1 MQIRIN
7 QQQLDACGELR
18 LPAGAVVEID
28 GGGHWYGHGFAHDQP
43 YPLEAGAVINPAL
56 AVNNIQCPVWM
67 CSAGY
72 VFLLRTVAPVDVQVN
87 KDGNGRVRLV
97 PSEACI
103 LSVFDGGGSLRAA
116 VAEFWRHIGAFGQAP
131 AAGWPLGDSIFCTWT
146 QYPRCISQ
154 ERVLEMA
161 RAIREHQYP
170 CSMLT
175 IDDRWESCF
184 GELRFGRDF
193 PDPAGMIRELH
204 AMGFKVLL
212 WVTPFVNR
220 ESAVFA
226 ELERRQVLVGSQD
239 GRGAAMLKWWG
250 GEAGLVDVT
259 GEPGRQWYREQL
271 LRLRDEVG
279 VDGFK
284 IDGGDAKYQPSPET
298 AAWADCRG
306 ASGYADALLSLFEEL
321 APGMCETRTAWLSQ
335 HRQLI
340 WRLGGKDSHWGR
352 DNGLKAVLNLS
363 LHLSLM
369 GYDLLIPDMIPGRVQ
384 TLVSDMPLPTDELM
398 TRWTELSAFFPMMQF
413 SYFPWN
419 YGEQTAAAA
428 LGFARLHKAL
438 EPYLERLLHDRT
450 EPLLRPMW
458 LADGLSDAAYTVSD
472 QFMLGPD
479 LLVAPVLDSGVTER
493 EVMLPHG
500 SWVDGWSGKTLD
512 GGTRHRLPAPCPG
525 APVLVRATNRELVNT
540 VTAALR
546 CIAPGTIKPEITTTT
561 YQAGLDRDLS
571 VTG

>member
-1 MQIRIN
+1 MNIRIDE
-7 QQQLDACGELR
+7 QQVPARGELR
-18 LPAGAVVEID
+18 LSAGAVVEID

-43 YPLEAGAVINPAL
+43 YPLDAAAVMNPAM
-56 AVNNIQCPVWM
+56 AVNNIQCPAWM

-72 VFLLRTVAPVDVQVN
+72 VFLLKTVAPVDVQVN
-87 KDGNGRVRLV
+87 KDGNGKVRLV
-97 PSEACI
+97 PSENCTLA
-103 LSVFDGGGSLRAA
+103 VFGEGNLRAA
-116 VAEFWRHIGAFGQAP
+116 VVTFWRHIGAFGAAP
-131 AAGWPLGDSIFCTWT
+131 AAGWPVGDSIFCTWT

-154 ERVLEMA
+154 ERVLGMA
-161 RAIREHQYP
+161 RAIRERQYP
-170 CSMLT
+170 CSVLT

-184 GELRFGRDF
+184 GELRFSRDF
-193 PDPAGMIRELH
+193 PDPAGMVRELH

-212 WVTPFVNR
+212 WVTPFVNH
-220 ESAVFA
+220 EAAVFA
-226 ELERRQVLVGSQD
+226 ELERQRVLVGSKD

-259 GEPGRQWYREQL
+259 GAAGRAWYREQL

-284 IDGGDAKYQPSPET
+284 IDGGDAKYQPRPET
-298 AAWADCRG
+298 AAWADDRG
-306 ASGYADALLSLFEEL
+306 PSGYADALLSLFEEL
-321 APGMCETRTAWLSQ
+321 APGMCETRTAWRSQ
-335 HRQLI
+335 HRRLV

-363 LHLSLM
+363 LHLSLL

-398 TRWTELSAFFPMMQF
+398 VRWTELSAFFPLMQF

-419 YGEQTAAAA
+419 YGERTAEAA
-428 LGFARLHKAL
+428 LNYARVHKDL
-438 EPYLERLLHDRT
+438 EPYLARLLRHRT

-458 LADGLSDAAYTVSD
+458 MEEGVPDAAYTVSD
-472 QFMLGPD
+472 QFLLGPD
-479 LLVAPVLDSGVTER
+479 LLVAPVLDSGVTQR
-493 EVMLPHG
+493 EVMLPPG
-500 SWVDGWSGKTLD
+500 SWVDGWSGRTLA
-512 GGTRHRLPAPCPG
+512 GGTRQRLPAPCPG
-525 APVLVRATNRELVNT
+525 APVLVRASNRELVGM

-546 CIAPGTIKPEITTTT
+546 RVETGTIAPGMTTAT
-561 YQAGLDRDLS
+561 YQAGLDRDLN

>member
-1 MQIRIN
+1 VNLRIN
-7 QQQLDACGELR
+7 QQQADACGDIR
-18 LPAGAVVEID
+18 LSAGSVVEIA

-67 CSAGY
+67 CSEGY

-87 KDGNGRVRLV
+87 KDGNAGVRLV
-97 PSEACI
+97 PSGDCV
-103 LSVFDGGGSLRAA
+103 LSVFGAGNLRAS
-116 VAEFWRHIGAFGQAP
+116 VGEFWRNIGAFGQAP
-131 AAGWPLGDSIFCTWT
+131 AAGWPVGDSIFCTWT
-146 QYPRCISQ
+146 QYPRCINR
-154 ERVLEMA
+154 ERVLDMA
-161 RAIREHQYP
+161 RAIRAHEYP
-170 CSMLT
+170 CTMLT

-193 PDPAGMIRELH
+193 PDPAGMVRELH

-220 ESAVFA
+220 ESTVFA
-226 ELERRQVLVGSQD
+226 ELERKKVLVGSKD
-239 GRGAAMLKWWG
+239 GCGAAMLKWWG

-259 GEPGRQWYREQL
+259 GAAGRQWYREQL
-271 LRLRDEVG
+271 LRLRDETG

-284 IDGGDAKYQPSPET
+284 IDGGDAKYQPAPDT
-298 AAWADCRG
+298 AAWSDYRG
-306 ASGYADALLSLFEEL
+306 ASGYADALLGLFEEL

-335 HRQLI
+335 HRRLI

-398 TRWTELSAFFPMMQF
+398 VRWTELSAFFPLMQF

-419 YGEQTAAAA
+419 YGRPTAEAA
-428 LGFARLHKAL
+428 LNFARLHKDL
-438 EPYLERLLHDRT
+438 EPCLVRLLRERT

-493 EVMLPHG
+493 QVMLPSG
-500 SWVDGWSGKTLD
+500 TWVNGWSGQTID
-512 GGTRHRLPAPCPG
+512 GGTVHRLPAPCPG
-525 APVLVRATNRELVNT
+525 APVLVRSSNRELVGA
-540 VTAALR
+540 VTAALKR
-546 CIAPGTIKPEITTTT
+546 IATGTVVPGITTAT
-561 YQAGLDRDLS
+561 YRAGLDRDLN

>member
-1 MQIRIN
+1 MNIRIDG
-7 QQQLDACGELR
+7 QQVPARGELR
-18 LPAGAVVEID
+18 LSAGAVVEID

-43 YPLEAGAVINPAL
+43 YPLDAGAVINPAM
-56 AVNNIQCPVWM
+56 AVNNIQCPAWM

-87 KDGNGRVRLV
+87 REGNGRVRLV
-97 PSEACI
+97 PSGACN
-103 LSVFDGGGSLRAA
+103 LSVFGGGSLRAA
-116 VAEFWRHIGAFGQAP
+116 VTEFWRHIGAFGQAP
-131 AAGWPLGDSIFCTWT
+131 AAGWPVGDSIFCTWT

-154 ERVLEMA
+154 ERVLDMA
-161 RAIREHQYP
+161 RSIREHQYP

-193 PDPAGMIRELH
+193 PDPAGMVRELH

-220 ESAVFA
+220 EAAVFT
-226 ELERRQVLVGSQD
+226 ELERNQVLVGSKG

-259 GEPGRQWYREQL
+259 GAVGRQWYREQL

-284 IDGGDAKYQPSPET
+284 IDGGDAKYQPPPET
-298 AAWADCRG
+298 AAWADYRG
-306 ASGYADALLSLFEEL
+306 SSGYADALLSLFEEL

-335 HRQLI
+335 HRRLI

-352 DNGLKAVLNLS
+352 DNGLKALLNLS
-363 LHLSLM
+363 LHLSLL

-398 TRWTELSAFFPMMQF
+398 VRWTELSAFFPLMQF

-419 YGEQTAAAA
+419 YGPQTAAAA
-428 LGFARLHKAL
+428 LHYACVHKAL
-438 EPYLERLLHDRT
+438 EPYLARLLRKRT

-458 LADGLSDAAYTVSD
+458 LADGVPDAAYTVSD
-472 QFMLGPD
+472 QFLLGPD
-479 LLVAPVLDSGVTER
+479 LLVAPVLDSGVTAR
-493 EVMLPHG
+493 TVLLPPG
-500 SWVDGWSGKTLD
+500 DWVDGWSGRTLE
-512 GGTRHRLPAPCPG
+512 GGTLQRLPAPCPG
-525 APVLVRATNRELVNT
+525 APVQVRSSNRELVDGI
-540 VTAALR
+540 TAALGR
-546 CIAPGTIKPEITTTT
+546 VKTGTIVPGITTAT